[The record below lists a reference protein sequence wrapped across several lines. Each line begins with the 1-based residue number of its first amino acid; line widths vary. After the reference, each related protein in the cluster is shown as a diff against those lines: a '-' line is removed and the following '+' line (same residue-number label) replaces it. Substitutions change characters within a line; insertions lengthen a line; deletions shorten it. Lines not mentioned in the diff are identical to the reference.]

1 MSGERASAQL
11 MEYVYAAGARW
22 RCVVGIR
29 SRTGATVCWAF
40 ELRVRGVVHTR
51 VGGTWDVA
59 LSSAVRH
66 IPQSTVRRSTP
77 LWARFTR
84 ARVYKVTLGVRRG
97 KADLRLCF
105 IHDVRD
111 SSHPLGPL
119 AEKNSG
125 DRAATVPLGPRPR
138 RARPPSGARRPRTG
152 PARETR
158 ARDRSPIAL
167 ASPLTS
173 RSEGKGIADRSLAP
187 GTSFRYFIV
196 IVQLWPLIGRAR
208 DAVGMH

>member
-1 MSGERASAQL
+1 

-77 LWARFTR
+77 LLARFTR
-84 ARVYKVTLGVRRG
+84 ACVETLRFGLRLECAAREGGFVYALSTTYVTRRTHWDHWPKKIAATGRRPCRWGLGLGGPVRLRGLGAREPDRRG
-97 KADLRLCF
+97 KPARAIALRSLSPLLSRAEVKARASL
-105 IHDVRD
+105 IVAL
-111 SSHPLGPL
+111 PLGL
-119 AEKNSG
+119 HS
-125 DRAATVPLGPRPR
+125 
-138 RARPPSGARRPRTG
+138 
-152 PARETR
+152 
-158 ARDRSPIAL
+158 
-167 ASPLTS
+167 
-173 RSEGKGIADRSLAP
+173 
-187 GTSFRYFIV
+187 GTSSS
-196 IVQLWPLIGRAR
+196 
-208 DAVGMH
+208 